1 MIVEKMI
8 RVFRRLIECAVGSA
22 AVETAIFVPFFLLF
36 TVGVTDLGSV
46 MFAGMAVNAATQA
59 GAAYAIVNSGCTP
72 TPCTPVCASLTSA
85 CLSGIKTAMN
95 NAAAN
100 SSWCTTAT
108 CTATITGCADG
119 SPKCIRVS
127 ASLPYSPL
135 LPDSAYAWVQ
145 SLTTLSSSITV
156 RVS

>member
-1 MIVEKMI
+1 MINAL
-8 RVFRRLIECAVGSA
+8 RRLIGCAVGSA
-22 AVETAIFVPFFLLF
+22 AVETAIFLPLFLLF
-36 TVGVTDLGSV
+36 TVGITDLGSV
-46 MFAGMAVNAATQA
+46 MFAGMTVNAATQA

-85 CLSGIKTAMN
+85 CRSGIITAMN

-108 CTATITGCADG
+108 CTPTISVCPDG
-119 SPKCIRVS
+119 SLKCIRVS

-145 SLTTLSSSITV
+145 SLTTLSAKIIV